1 MKKPISK
8 YLIAEIKTLSMPLN
22 MELILIKSIVLLA
35 KYSVILNI
43 IVNWTIKK
51 QRPIYFKLETK

>member
-43 IVNWTIKK
+43 IVN
-51 QRPIYFKLETK
+51 

>member
-43 IVNWTIKK
+43 IVNWKIKK